1 MTIVIIILVVIVI
14 VFFSSTTKYQSRKD
28 DLENK
33 IALIERKMKATP
45 HLNAIHFYNLGV
57 SWQERFAFDKA
68 IGLYRKS
75 HELLMTDNTQ
85 IANADKLTLLN
96 KIEANLEFCKG
107 KGDKTDSST
116 YFAYSDRFA
125 AGRSVG
131 IFKPELY
138 N

>member
-1 MTIVIIILVVIVI
+1 MTIVIIILVVIAVI
-14 VFFSSTTKYQSRKD
+14 FFSSTTKYQSRKQE
-28 DLENK
+28 LESK
-33 IALIERKMKATP
+33 ILLIERKMKATP
-45 HLNAIHFYNLGV
+45 QYNAIHFYNLAV

-68 IGLYRKS
+68 FGLYQKS
-75 HELLMTDNTQ
+75 HDLLMTDNTQ
-85 IANADKLTLLN
+85 ISNSDKLTLLN
-96 KIEANLEFCKG
+96 RIESNMEFCKG
-107 KGDKTDSST
+107 KGDRTDSST

>member
-1 MTIVIIILVVIVI
+1 MTVVIIILVVVAIM
-14 VFFSSTTKYQSRKD
+14 FFSSTTKYQSRKE
-28 DLENK
+28 DLEGK
-33 IALIERKMKATP
+33 IALIVRKMKATP
-45 HLNAIHFYNLGV
+45 QFNAIHFYNLAV
-57 SWQERFAFDKA
+57 SWQERFAFEKA
-68 IGLYRKS
+68 LGLYRKA
-75 HELLMTDNTQ
+75 HELLMSNDAPIN
-85 IANADKLTLLN
+85 NADKLSLLN
-96 KIEANLEFCKG
+96 RIEANMEFCKG

>member
-1 MTIVIIILVVIVI
+1 MTVVIIILVVIAVI
-14 VFFSSTTKYQSRKD
+14 FFSSTTKYQSRKE
-28 DLENK
+28 DLESK

-45 HLNAIHFYNLGV
+45 QFNAIHFYNLGV

-68 IGLYRKS
+68 LGLYKKS
-75 HELLMTDNTQ
+75 HDLLLSNDTQ
-85 IANADKLTLLN
+85 ITNADKLTLLN
-96 KIEANLEFCKG
+96 RIEANMEFCKG

-125 AGRSVG
+125 ASRSVG